1 MCFSLSTCYL
11 ALISSYLCLYI
22 LPVQLIDQLTKLTEC
37 HLVIQQQKQHKSR
50 DQPVKQPMDT
60 FQIDSLAK
68 MVGVFLSSEL
78 GILIILMLELKL
90 KLEFQWCLIQSCSM
104 TKNVNDMVS

>member
-1 MCFSLSTCYL
+1 MTSCEVL
-11 ALISSYLCLYI
+11 AISEICASVCPLISSYLCLYI

-68 MVGVFLSSEL
+68 MVGVFLSSE
-78 GILIILMLELKL
+78 
-90 KLEFQWCLIQSCSM
+90 
-104 TKNVNDMVS
+104 